1 MLKDTFGREIDYI
14 RVSVTK
20 QCNFRCQYCMPNTPM
35 DAFDKDEYIPL
46 ENVLAF
52 LKVGIDKG
60 IKKIRITGGEPLL
73 RKDLPDFIAA
83 IRDYAKMVS
92 KPVSIVLT
100 TNAFLLEKAAKEL
113 KESGLERIN
122 ISLDSLKPERI
133 IQISKRDALAQVL
146 RGIEVARELGF
157 GLKLNSV
164 IMKSINDDEII
175 DLFNFAKKRDISIRF
190 IEYMENIHA
199 NPGLIGLKEKEI
211 LELIATCHSFKK
223 IEKQIM
229 GPARLYQCDDGY
241 IFGVIAPHNH
251 DFCES
256 CNRIRLTADGV
267 ICPCLYYQDSV
278 DAKKA
283 LMSKDKKE
291 LEEVLDKAVYN
302 KPEKNQ
308 WDEVMEL
315 EKISARAFYH
325 TGG

>member
-20 QCNFRCQYCMPNTPM
+20 QCNFRCQYCMPDTPM

-73 RKDLPDFIAA
+73 RKDLPDFIAS
-83 IRDYAKMVS
+83 IRDYAKLVS

-100 TNAFLLEKAAKEL
+100 TNAFLLEKAAKDL
-113 KESGLERIN
+113 KEAGLERIN
-122 ISLDSLKPERI
+122 ISLDSLRPERI
-133 IQISKRDALAQVL
+133 LQISKRDALPQVL
-146 RGIEVARELGF
+146 RGIEAARGLGF

-164 IMKSINDDEII
+164 IMKGINDDEII
-175 DLFNFAKKRDISIRF
+175 DLFDFAKKREISIRF

-199 NPGLIGLKEKEI
+199 NSSLAGLKEKEI
-211 LELIATCHSFKK
+211 LEVIATKYAFKK
-223 IEKQIM
+223 IEKHIM
-229 GPARLYQCDDGY
+229 GPARLYQCEDGY
-241 IFGVIAPHNH
+241 VFGVIAPHNH

-278 DAKKA
+278 DAREA
-283 LMSKDKKE
+283 LMSKDEKE
-291 LEEVLDKAVYN
+291 LEEVLNRAVYN

-308 WDEVMEL
+308 WDEVMEV